1 MLGFECWFGDL
12 APDSVLKGKARRC
25 GVQRGTVMH
34 SQQLESLSKQTAA
47 F

>member
-12 APDSVLKGKARRC
+12 ELDSVLKGEAMW
-25 GVQRGTVMH
+25 VQRGTLMH
-34 SQQLESLSKQTAA
+34 SRQLESLSKQTAA